1 MPPPDPATHADTVA
15 LFRYGLIA
23 DLLHLSAGDRSLHV
37 RLREKAARE
46 YDIPGT
52 TRRRVAAETLRDW
65 LYAYRRA
72 GFDGLK
78 PRPRADQ
85 GHARALP
92 QAVAD
97 QLCALK
103 EAHPTYSVALII
115 ATARAQQR
123 VPADVPLA
131 RATVHRLLSRHGLMA
146 RPTDAPTSKDDAASA
161 MTPPTNSG

>member
-1 MPPPDPATHADTVA
+1 MPPPDPVTHADTVA

-23 DLLHLSAGDRSLHV
+23 DLLHLPAGDRSLHT

-72 GFDGLK
+72 GVDGLK

-97 QLCALK
+97 ELCVLK
-103 EAHPTYSVALII
+103 EAHPTYSVATII
-115 ATARAQQR
+115 TTARAQQR
-123 VPADVPLA
+123 VPADYTIRDYVA
-131 RATVHRLLSRHGLMA
+131 ATY
-146 RPTDAPTSKDDAASA
+146 
-161 MTPPTNSG
+161 